1 MNERKCKIP
10 RERIVFNPAM
20 HRWEV
25 YSSRSVTRAGE
36 LQPVFV
42 SASFAACEK
51 YKEAAK

>member
-1 MNERKCKIP
+1 MQILY
-10 RERIVFNPAM
+10 NPKM

-42 SASFAACEK
+42 SASFEACEK

>member
-1 MNERKCKIP
+1 MKI
-10 RERIVFNPAM
+10 IYNPQM
-20 HRWEV
+20 RRWEV

-42 SASFAACEK
+42 SASYDACEK

>member
-1 MNERKCKIP
+1 MKILY
-10 RERIVFNPAM
+10 NPQM

-42 SASFAACEK
+42 SASCDACEK